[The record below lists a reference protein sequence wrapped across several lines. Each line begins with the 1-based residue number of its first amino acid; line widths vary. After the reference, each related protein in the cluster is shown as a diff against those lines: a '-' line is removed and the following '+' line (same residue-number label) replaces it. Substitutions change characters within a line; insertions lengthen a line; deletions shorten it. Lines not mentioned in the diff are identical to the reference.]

1 VLSASKL
8 IGFVATSRPR
18 ESKRFYEETLGL
30 SLIEDGPVALVF
42 DACGT
47 VLRLQKVKSISAPAY
62 TVLGWEVTDIAHVVQ
77 RLSDQGVSFER
88 YDGMPQD
95 GFGIWTTPDGT
106 KVAWFKDPDGNLLSF
121 TQNAT

>member
-1 VLSASKL
+1 VLSTSKI

-18 ESKRFYEETLGL
+18 ESKRFYEGTLGL

-47 VLRLQKVKSISAPAY
+47 VLRLQKVKSVSAPVH
-62 TVLGWEVTDIAHVVQ
+62 TVLGWEVADIARVVQ
-77 RLSDQGVSFER
+77 GLNDKGVSFER
-88 YDGMPQD
+88 YDGMTQD
-95 GFGIWTTPDGT
+95 EFGIWTTPDGA
-106 KVAWFKDPDGNLLSF
+106 KVAWFKDPDGNLLSL